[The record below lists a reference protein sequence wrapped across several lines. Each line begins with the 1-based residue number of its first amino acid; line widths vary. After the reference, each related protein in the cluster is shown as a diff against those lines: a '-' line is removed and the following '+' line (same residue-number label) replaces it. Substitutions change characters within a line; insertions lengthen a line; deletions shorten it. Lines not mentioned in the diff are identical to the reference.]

1 MTAQG
6 KTIGDLG
13 ENAGVK
19 YLMDNGYKIICRN
32 YHSRYGEID
41 IIAEKDDVL
50 ALVEVR
56 TRNQLSFS
64 LPRETVDIKKQQK
77 IIKTA
82 YDYLSKNESTLQ
94 PRFDVIEIIYRKGTD
109 DILSLQHIPDAFY
122 AG

>member
-1 MTAQG
+1 MTAPK

-19 YLMDNGYKIICRN
+19 YLLDNGYKIICRN

-56 TRNQLSFS
+56 TRNQFSPS
-64 LPRETVDIKKQQK
+64 LPRETVDCKKQQK

-82 YDYLSKNESTLQ
+82 YDYFLKNECTLQ
-94 PRFDVIEIIYRKGTD
+94 PRFDVIEILYRKGTD